1 MNAHERLAHRVGDAT
16 QALLVRAHARGDGVG
31 LRAPLPRDVVRGLR
45 RIPPA
50 LDHAAVGAEP
60 SARWVAHPPAPRAPA
75 DEAHAQRGV
84 LVVHVLTNVLRL
96 GAASRAH
103 VEPRVGL
110 LERLG
115 AARDARDAPEVRH
128 PSFPS
133 APAPPTVFG

>member
-1 MNAHERLAHRVGDAT
+1 MRRRPSSYARTRAAMASASARLSRAT
-16 QALLVRAHARGDGVG
+16 SSAVFGAS
-31 LRAPLPRDVVRGLR
+31 
-45 RIPPA
+45 PPA

-110 LERLG
+110 IERLG

-128 PSFPS
+128 PSFPP
-133 APAPPTVFG
+133 APAPPTVTE